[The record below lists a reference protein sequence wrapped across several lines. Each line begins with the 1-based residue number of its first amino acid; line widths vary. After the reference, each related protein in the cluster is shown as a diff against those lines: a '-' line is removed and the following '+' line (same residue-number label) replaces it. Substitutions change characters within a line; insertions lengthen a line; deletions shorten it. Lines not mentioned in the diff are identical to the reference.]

1 MSPLRSRVTRASPA
15 KATSATFELRPR
27 LGAAPPTLVEAR
39 KPKLSPS
46 PLTSSQATLSLL
58 TTGCSWVAGEAET
71 VSPPSSP
78 VSGQPGQILLASK
91 TSRAV
96 RSTTG
101 SSPVSTMTCST
112 AARASR
118 KPGGRA
124 EPGGQRGVD
133 DLVEGP
139 CQRRVVAGL
148 TVDLGQVD
156 PDRPER
162 VVPDRGV
169 VVHAA
174 LVLAAE
180 AEQLEPVARVERAQ
194 VVVEVVA
201 GEHVA
206 QRQAAVGVPGAED
219 GLLGVAGA
227 ATLEDRDA
235 VGALDLVADHVAEV
249 VGEALVEGAGLAGV
263 LQPRR
268 GRGDTVGDLVAGGV
282 DLDLGHLGLALRGG
296 ARVAVD
302 HLRLAQRA
310 GEEGVAE
317 VGGAVVHRRDHRAA
331 LAVPGVAAQ
340 RRVVVVDVA
349 AQRVRG
355 HRLGVADL
363 GVGADHELAGQLRA
377 VLHLRGVVR
386 ADAAARAL
394 LVPRGRGGVEQRH
407 ALVGL
412 DAVPGEGA
420 ADRVGTGDLDR
431 VRVGR
436 GRVGPGQVDPVQV
449 RRRRGRPRE
458 RDPALAGDLL
468 DAEDVAGGGV
478 DVVVRGGRWREP

>member
-1 MSPLRSRVTRASPA
+1 MSPLRSRVTSASPP
-15 KATSATFELRPR
+15 KATSATLELPPR
-27 LGAAPPTLVEAR
+27 LGVAPPSLVEAR
-39 KPKLSPS
+39 KPKLVAVAADVEPGDAV
-46 PLTSSQATLSLL
+46 LADHRVQLRGRRGRDRVAAQLSGVGAAGADLVGVEDLPRGAEHDRVEPGVDDDLL
-58 TTGCSWVAGEAET
+58 DRGPRVEE
-71 VSPPSSP
+71 P
-78 VSGQPGQILLASK
+78 
-91 TSRAV
+91 R
-96 RSTTG
+96 
-101 SSPVSTMTCST
+101 
-112 AARASR
+112 
-118 KPGGRA
+118 GRA
-124 EPGGQRGVD
+124 EPGGQRGVHD
-133 DLVEGP
+133 PVEGLR
-139 CQRRVVAGL
+139 QRRVVARL
-148 TVDLGQVD
+148 AVDLGQVD
-156 PDRPER
+156 PDRPQR

-180 AEQLEPVARVERAQ
+180 AEQLEPVARVEGAQ

-249 VGEALVEGAGLAGV
+249 VREALVEGAGLAGV

-268 GRGDTVGDLVAGGV
+268 GRGDTVRDLVAGGV

-317 VGGAVVHRRDHRAA
+317 VRGAVVHRRDHRAA

-349 AQRVRG
+349 AQRLRG

-377 VLHLRGVVR
+377 VLDPRGVVR
-386 ADAAARAL
+386 RDAAGQAL
-394 LVPRGRGGVEQRH
+394 LVPRRRGGVEQRD

-420 ADRVGTGDLDR
+420 ADRVGAGDLDR
-431 VRVGR
+431 VRVRVRRGSHGRLAGCGERRPASVTTARGAGGR
-436 GRVGPGQVDPVQV
+436 GAGTSPPRPPTGARPGP
-449 RRRRGRPRE
+449 RR
-458 RDPALAGDLL
+458 
-468 DAEDVAGGGV
+468 
-478 DVVVRGGRWREP
+478 